1 MTTPLVEPALRW
13 LERVLFT
20 LIAIMAVL
28 VFANVVG
35 RFLFDAAITWADEV
49 ARFLFVWL
57 TFLGAT
63 VGLARGVHIGMDI
76 VVQMVGDRIRRLF
89 AIVSCVLILVFL
101 ALWGFY
107 GVQLVIENVDYL
119 APATEVSMGY
129 VYAVGP
135 LAAFL
140 MAVLTLLHLAD
151 LLRGYTAPPRHD
163 QT

>member
-1 MTTPLVEPALRW
+1 MTKSLVEPALRW
-13 LERVLFT
+13 LERVLFA
-20 LIAIMAVL
+20 LIAVMVVL

-35 RFLFDAAITWADEV
+35 RFLFRAAITWADEA

-63 VGLARGVHIGMDI
+63 VGLARGVHIGMDL
-76 VVQMVGDRIRRLF
+76 VTQMVSAHIRRLLE
-89 AIVSCVLILVFL
+89 IGSCLLILVFL

-107 GVQLVIENVDYL
+107 GLQLVGENVSYL
-119 APATEVSMGY
+119 APATEVSMAY

-140 MAVLTLLHLAD
+140 MAVLTA
-151 LLRGYTAPPRHD
+151 LRLIELVRGDAAPPHQDR
-163 QT
+163 T